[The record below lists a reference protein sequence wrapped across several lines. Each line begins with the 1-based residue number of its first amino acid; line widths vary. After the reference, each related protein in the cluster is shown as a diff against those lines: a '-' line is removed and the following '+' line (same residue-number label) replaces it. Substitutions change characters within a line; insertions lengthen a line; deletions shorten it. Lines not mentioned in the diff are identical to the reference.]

1 MSGVCACVSHIQA
14 RPGPTAAQA
23 GGNPGAGRN
32 RMFSPHLLVGLAAAL
47 LRFTQ
52 RLKMDCQNERESVLE
67 GKTDEH
73 IGRGKRARGHTWG
86 EG

>member
-1 MSGVCACVSHIQA
+1 MCVLVMFQA
-14 RPGPTAAQA
+14 HPGPTAAQA

-32 RMFSPHLLVGLAAAL
+32 RMLCPHLLVGLAAAL

-52 RLKMDCQNERESVLE
+52 YLKMDCLNEIESVLE
-67 GKTDEH
+67 AKDNGAYGGAK
-73 IGRGKRARGHTWG
+73 GHRWG